1 MTHIDPVTFSVLWGG
16 LLSASQEMGVTLART
31 AYSNAVREGLDYSTA
46 LFDADGNMVAQ
57 GDYSPGHLGSM
68 AFTVRRAL
76 EDYPKE
82 AMQPGDAILVNDPGI
97 GSGHLPDFF
106 MISPI
111 HLEARLIG
119 FAVNCAHQVDVGGM
133 GAGSQV
139 IDGVSDNFQEGI
151 RFLPTRCYRGGEPER
166 DIFRIIAANVRQPEK
181 VIGDLR
187 AQVNANTTGARRL
200 QDLARLHGPETLAAA
215 MREIIARS
223 EKEMRAAIRTIPDGV
238 YSFEDQIDDV
248 GPGTG
253 PVRAKVTVT
262 AKDGDITID
271 WAGSGPQ
278 REAGVNSYLHYT
290 YAYSLASIKSVTLPL
305 APQNEGIIRTVTIK
319 APEGC
324 YFNPVRPAP
333 CGGRAIN
340 AQRIY
345 EVVLGALAKAV
356 PERIM
361 AAHSQM
367 FNPNLGG
374 IDPRSGRNFICY
386 EIIIGGIGGR
396 PGKDGEEALCSP
408 FNAANIP
415 VEIQESNNPILVERL
430 ELIPDSAGPGRYRGA
445 CGLRKDIRMLADD
458 VSLYNLGDRA
468 VSQPYGLEGGK
479 PGRRAITIVN
489 PGGKKRRVLHSK
501 GSYRVGRNDVVAW
514 HTSGAGGYGD
524 PLDRA
529 IAHVQRDVMGG
540 YVTLAAAKRDYGVV
554 NRPNTMQVDGPA
566 TEKLRASLRR
576 AAGGRTDGRKP
587 AARRRKST
595 VSV

>member
-1 MTHIDPVTFSVLWGG
+1 MNKIDPVTFSVLWGG

-46 LFDADGNMVAQ
+46 LFDAEGNMVAQ

-76 EDYPKE
+76 QDYPKHT
-82 AMQPGDAILVNDPGI
+82 MQPGDAILVNDPGI

-111 HLEARLIG
+111 HFEERLIG

-151 RFLPTRCYRGGEPER
+151 RFLPTRCYRAGVPER
-166 DIFRIIAANVRQPEK
+166 DIFRVIEANVRAPDK

-187 AQVNANTTGARRL
+187 AQINANTTGARRL
-200 QDLARLHGPETLAAA
+200 ADLARIHGPDTLEIA

-223 EKEMRAAIRTIPDGV
+223 EQQMREAIRTIPEGV
-238 YSFEDQIDDV
+238 YTFEDQLDDV
-248 GPGTG
+248 GPGTE
-253 PVRAKVTVT
+253 PVIAKVTVT
-262 AKDGDITID
+262 VKDGDVTID
-271 WAGSGPQ
+271 WTGSGPQ

-290 YAYSLASIKSVTLPL
+290 YAYSLASIKSVTLPM
-305 APQNEGIIRTVTIK
+305 APQNEGIIRTVKIT

-324 YFNPVRPAP
+324 FFNPKRPAP
-333 CGGRAIN
+333 CGGRAIS

-345 EVVLGALAKAV
+345 EVVLGALSKAV

-361 AAHSQM
+361 AAHAHI

-374 IDPRSGRNFICY
+374 IDPRTGRQFVCY

-396 PGKDGEEALCSP
+396 PHKDGEEALCSP

-415 VEIQESNNPILVERL
+415 IEIQESNSPIIVERF
-430 ELIPDSAGPGRYRGA
+430 ELVPDSGGAGKHRGG
-445 CGLRKDIRMLADD
+445 CGIRKDIRVLADN
-458 VSLYNLGDRA
+458 VSLYNLGDRS
-468 VSQPYGLEGGK
+468 VSQPYGLEGGG
-479 PGRRAITIVN
+479 PGKRATTILN
-489 PGGKKRRVLHSK
+489 PGSKREKVLHSK
-501 GSYRVGRNDVVAW
+501 GSYRIAKNDVVSW
-514 HTSGAGGYGD
+514 RTSGAGGFGER
-524 PLDRA
+524 LERA
-529 IAHVQRDVMGG
+529 VAAVQRDVMAG
-540 YVTLAAAKRDYGVV
+540 YVSPAAARRDYGVV
-554 NRPNTMQVDGPA
+554 IDSKTMQVDGPS
-566 TEKLRASLRR
+566 TEKLRAKLRKEVTARKSQPRR
-576 AAGGRTDGRKP
+576 AGAKRTAVP
-587 AARRRKST
+587 A
-595 VSV
+595 